1 MTLPATVSIDA
12 WTGNGAATAAF
23 HEDAAG
29 WGVTPH
35 ARSVS
40 QPLAA
45 VPADPRDWSNPAI
58 GWGLLLRDNDAL
70 SAADKASGADA
81 PDPIRT
87 LVASR
92 KGAVVLR
99 WREGHTNLLRYFT
112 SGKTARIQMSGAGPR
127 GTSGNDTLPYYLLI
141 YATPAEIPW
150 SVQYVLNQSCF
161 AGRLDLTGE
170 ALERYIS
177 SLMAGWKDSACR
189 ATHPV
194 VWATDDGS
202 GDITGLMR
210 RSIAEP
216 VHARLAADSDIGP
229 NATLLVGTGA
239 TSAALSTQ
247 LTDQKPALVVSTSH
261 GLTEPLDN
269 PPAMIARLGALVDVA
284 KQVLDPAA
292 LLEKW
297 QPDGAIWYCHACCS
311 AGSDASTSY
320 DGLTPAGS
328 PVDRVLRAVAAGGAT
343 TAPLPRALL
352 GAAKP
357 LRAFI
362 GHVEPTF
369 DWTLRAPDTGQ
380 VLTTSIVQAIY
391 DGLHQKTPEPVGMAF
406 QRSFRIVGQLLGQ
419 WMQLRQ
425 DVVRNV
431 PQAEVSALR
440 MQLAALDRQ
449 GMVILGDPTVT
460 PPALSAA

>member
-1 MTLPATVSIDA
+1 MTLPATVTIDA
-12 WTGNGAATAAF
+12 WTGNGSATAAF
-23 HEDAAG
+23 DDDAAG
-29 WGVTPH
+29 WGLTPH

-45 VPADPRDWSNPAI
+45 VPADLREWSNPAV

-70 SAADKASGADA
+70 STADRASGADA
-81 PDPIRT
+81 PDPIRA
-87 LVASR
+87 LLASR
-92 KGAVVLR
+92 KGAIVLR
-99 WREGHTNLLRYFT
+99 WREGHANLLRYFPT
-112 SGKTARIQMSGAGPR
+112 GKAARIQMSGAGPR
-127 GTSGNDTLPYYLLI
+127 GTNGSDSLPFYLLI
-141 YATPAEIPW
+141 YGSPADIPW
-150 SVQYVLNQSCF
+150 SVQYVLNQACF
-161 AGRLDLTGE
+161 VGRLDLTGV
-170 ALERYIS
+170 ALERYVT
-177 SLMAGWKDSACR
+177 SLIAGWKDSSCQPNR
-189 ATHPV
+189 PV

-216 VHARLAADSDIGP
+216 IHAKLAADGDIGA
-229 NATLLVGTGA
+229 NATLLAAAAA
-239 TSAALSTQ
+239 TSDALTTQ
-247 LTDQKPALVVSTSH
+247 LKDRKPALVVSTSH

-269 PPAMIARLGALVDVA
+269 PAAMTARLGALVDVG

-292 LLEKW
+292 LLGAW

-311 AGSDASTSY
+311 AGGDSSTSY

-343 TAPLPRALL
+343 IAPLPKALL
-352 GAAKP
+352 GAERP

-380 VLTTSIVQAIY
+380 MLTTSLVEAIY
-391 DGLHQKTPEPVGMAF
+391 DGLHQKTPETVGMAF
-406 QRSFRIVGQLLGQ
+406 QRSFRTVGQLLGQ
-419 WMQLRQ
+419 WVQMRQ

-431 PQAEVSALR
+431 PQADVAALR
-440 MQLAALDRQ
+440 LQLAALDRQ
-449 GMVILGDPTVT
+449 GMVILGDPTVS

>member
-12 WTGNGAATAAF
+12 WTGNSAAIAALDD
-23 HEDAAG
+23 DAVS

-35 ARSVS
+35 AMSVS

-45 VPADPRDWSNPAI
+45 VPADPRDWSNAKI

-70 SAADKASGADA
+70 STADKATGADA
-81 PDPIRT
+81 PEPIRA
-87 LVASR
+87 LLASR
-92 KGAVVLR
+92 RNSVVLR
-99 WREGHTNLLRYFT
+99 WREGHANLLRYFS

-127 GTSGNDTLPYYLLI
+127 GTDANDSLPYYLLI
-141 YATPAEIPW
+141 YGTPAEIPW
-150 SVQYVLNQSCF
+150 SVQYVLNQACF
-161 AGRLDLTGE
+161 VGRLDLTGE
-170 ALERYIS
+170 ALERYVS

-210 RSIAEP
+210 RAIAEP
-216 VHARLAADSDIGP
+216 VHASLAADGDIGA
-229 NATLLVGTGA
+229 NATLLAGEGA
-239 TSAALSTQ
+239 TLAALSTQ
-247 LTDQKPALVVSTSH
+247 LTDRKPALVVSTSH

-269 PPAMIARLGALVDVA
+269 PPAMVARLGALVDVA
-284 KQVLDPAA
+284 KQVLDPAV

-311 AGSDASTSY
+311 AGGDASTNY
-320 DGLTPAGS
+320 NGLIPAGS
-328 PVDRVLRAVAAGGAT
+328 PVDKVLHAVAAAGAT

-380 VLTTSIVQAIY
+380 VLTTSIVEAIY
-391 DGLHQKTPEPVGMAF
+391 EGLHQKTPETVGMAF

-419 WMQLRQ
+419 WRQLCE

-431 PQAEVSALR
+431 PQAEISALR
-440 MQLAALDRQ
+440 TQLAALDRQ

-460 PPALSAA
+460 PPQLSA

>member
-1 MTLPATVSIDA
+1 MTLPATVTIDA
-12 WTGNGAATAAF
+12 WTGESSATAPF
-23 HEDAAG
+23 DDGAAG
-29 WGVTPH
+29 WGLTPH

-45 VPADPRDWSNPAI
+45 EPPDLREWSDPAV
-58 GWGLLLRDNDAL
+58 GWGLVLRDDDAL
-70 SAADKASGADA
+70 STTDRASGADA
-81 PDPIRT
+81 PEPIRA
-87 LVASR
+87 LLASR

-99 WREGHTNLLRYFT
+99 WRDGHSYLLRYFAT
-112 SGKTARIQMSGAGPR
+112 GRPAKVQMGGAGPR
-127 GTSGNDTLPYYLLI
+127 GMNGGDTLPFYLLI
-141 YATPAEIPW
+141 YASPADIPW
-150 SVQYVLNQSCF
+150 SVQYVLNQACF
-161 AGRLDLTGE
+161 VGRLDLKGE
-170 ALERYIS
+170 ALERYVG
-177 SLMAGWKDSACR
+177 SLMAGWKDSTCH
-189 ATHPV
+189 ATQPV

-216 VHARLAADSDIGP
+216 LYTKLAADSDIGDK
-229 NATLLVGTGA
+229 ARLLAGADA
-239 TSAALSTQ
+239 TSAALTSH
-247 LTDQKPALVVSTSH
+247 LNDRKPALVVSTSH

-269 PPAMIARLGALVDVA
+269 PPAMAARLGALVDVA

-292 LLEKW
+292 LLGTW

-311 AGSDASTSY
+311 AGGDSSTSY

-343 TAPLPRALL
+343 IAPLPTALL
-352 GAAKP
+352 GAQRP

-380 VLTTSIVQAIY
+380 MLTTAIVQAIY
-391 DGLHQKTPEPVGMAF
+391 DGLHQKIPETVGMAF

-419 WMQLRQ
+419 WMQMRQ

-431 PQAEVSALR
+431 PQAEIAALR
-440 MQLAALDRQ
+440 LQLAALDRQ
-449 GMVILGDPTVT
+449 GMVILGDPTVS